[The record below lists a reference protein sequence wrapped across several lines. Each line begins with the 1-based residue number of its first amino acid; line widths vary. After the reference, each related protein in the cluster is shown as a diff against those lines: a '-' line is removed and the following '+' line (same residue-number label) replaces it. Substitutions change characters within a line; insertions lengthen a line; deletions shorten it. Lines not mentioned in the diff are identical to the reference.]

1 MTPAE
6 AQVLLSMAAA
16 YDNRRPDADA
26 AKAWALALDGLPYI
40 DCRDAIVAHYRG
52 STEWIM
58 PAVVRAAVRRIRA
71 KRIDDHPPLVPP
83 PGLDDVQ
90 ERRWLSEARRR
101 VGDGEQID
109 SDAAYGEL
117 LTGAAVNFRE
127 LLPTPTTHPTP
138 HAGATEKEN
147 DQ

>member
-6 AQVLLSMAAA
+6 AAMLLTVAAA
-16 YDNRRPDADA
+16 YDNRKPDEDA

-90 ERRWLSEARRR
+90 ERRWLTEARRR

-117 LTGAAVNFRE
+117 VTSDAVNFRA
-127 LLPTPTTHPTP
+127 LLPTPDDDTTRIE
-138 HAGATEKEN
+138 TEEH
-147 DQ
+147 